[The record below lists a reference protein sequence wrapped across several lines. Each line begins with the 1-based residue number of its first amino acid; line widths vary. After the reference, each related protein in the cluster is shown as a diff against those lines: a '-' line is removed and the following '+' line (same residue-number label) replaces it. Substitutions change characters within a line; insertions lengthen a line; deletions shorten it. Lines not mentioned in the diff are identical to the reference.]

1 MTSPSSV
8 ALYRARSSASIVA
21 RPSTTFIISSQLF
34 SQHTGTAIA
43 TELLYRL
50 LFDMIDRFLASFQR
64 LASKGMEEASSWLK
78 RKVQERQQAKDR
90 ATEEPKIVEEVGKMA
105 EQRGF
110 ITCPMGG
117 NAGARR
123 QPPWVKSV
131 LEGIEEGR
139 LHDRDF
145 YTNSW

>member
-1 MTSPSSV
+1 MTTPSSV
-8 ALYRARSSASIVA
+8 ALYRAGSSASIIA
-21 RPSTTFIISSQLF
+21 RPSTTSIISSQLL
-34 SQHTGTAIA
+34 SQQTGTAIA

-50 LFDMIDRFLASFQR
+50 LFDMINRFLASFQH
-64 LASKGMEEASSWLK
+64 LASKGMEEASSWLE
-78 RKVQERQQAKDR
+78 RKVRERQQAKER

-105 EQRGF
+105 EQGGF

-117 NAGARR
+117 DTGARR
-123 QPPWVKSV
+123 QAPWVQSV